1 MADQES
7 LLNLTADEVAVAAF
21 LAGNGGHL
29 TRDGKDAAVYW
40 LRMRPAGAPS
50 EVYYVR
56 VAWSAYPHE
65 APSVKFADSIGGSLA
80 AASAWPVIPGYR
92 PASFDIC
99 KPMTAEGYALHAG
112 WRTGQRPVPAL
123 DAQGLD
129 VGMRAAEG
137 SWWSSGTSRAG

>member
-7 LLNLTADEVAVAAF
+7 LLNLAADEVAVVAF

-40 LRMRPAGAPS
+40 LRMRPAGTPS

-65 APSVKFADSIGGSLA
+65 APSVKFADSIGGSLTVT
-80 AASAWPVIPGYR
+80 SAWPVIPGYR

-99 KPMTAEGYALHAG
+99 KPMTVEGYALHAE
-112 WRTGQRPVPAL
+112 WRTGPDAWPTAGNPFLWVAEMLQYDL
-123 DAQGLD
+123 DNQYG
-129 VGMRAAEG
+129 GR
-137 SWWSSGTSRAG
+137 SS

>member
-7 LLNLTADEVAVAAF
+7 LLNLAADEVAVAAF

-50 EVYYVR
+50 EVYHVR

-65 APSVKFADSIGGSLA
+65 APSVKFADSIGGSLTVT
-80 AASAWPVIPGYR
+80 SAWPVIPGHR
-92 PASFDIC
+92 PTSFDIC
-99 KPMTAEGYALHAG
+99 KPMTAEGYALHAE
-112 WRTGQRPVPAL
+112 WRTGPDAWPTTGNPFLWVAEMLQYDL
-123 DAQGLD
+123 DNQYG
-129 VGMRAAEG
+129 GR
-137 SWWSSGTSRAG
+137 SS

>member
-7 LLNLTADEVAVAAF
+7 LLNLAADEVAVAAF

-40 LRMRPAGAPS
+40 LRMRPAGAPP

-65 APSVKFADSIGGSLA
+65 APSVKFADSVGGSLTV
-80 AASAWPVIPGYR
+80 ASAWPVIPGYR

-99 KPMTAEGYALHAG
+99 KPMTAEGYALHAE
-112 WRTGQRPVPAL
+112 WWTGPDAWPTTGNPFLWVAEMLQYDL
-123 DAQGLD
+123 DNHYG
-129 VGMRAAEG
+129 GR
-137 SWWSSGTSRAG
+137 SS

>member
-7 LLNLTADEVAVAAF
+7 LLNLAADEVAVAAF

-40 LRMRPAGAPS
+40 PRMRPVGAPL
-50 EVYYVR
+50 EIYYVR
-56 VAWSAYPHE
+56 VAWSAYPHQ

-80 AASAWPVIPGYR
+80 VTSAWPVIPAYR

-99 KPMTAEGYALHAG
+99 KPMTAEGYALHAE
-112 WRTGQRPVPAL
+112 WRTGPDAWPTTGNPFLWVAEMLQYDL
-123 DAQGLD
+123 DNHYG
-129 VGMRAAEG
+129 GR
-137 SWWSSGTSRAG
+137 SS